1 MANETNAVIHGFG
14 GEEGEETVSLKWT
27 TGKGEEVIGV
37 FGLVGWIKAPLVQQH
52 DVVERQKLT
61 LRGRKIIS
69 PGFVDPRHK

>member
-1 MANETNAVIHGFG
+1 MANETNAVIHNFK
-14 GEEGEETVSLKWT
+14 GEEVVSLKWT
-27 TGKGEEVIGV
+27 TEKGEEVIGV